1 MELGMAAEPSSG
13 PSVTVPPILIQ
24 RIVQRFDPQR
34 IILFGSQARG
44 DAGPD
49 SDWDLLIIVD
59 DNAPPE
65 KLWLRTAYQAIAG
78 TGIAADVVPVRAAT
92 FAYKRDVVN
101 SLSWIADSEGLV
113 VYERAVQPK
122 AA

>member
-1 MELGMAAEPSSG
+1 MVADTAGGL
-13 PSVTVPPILIQ
+13 VPAVPAVLIE
-24 RIVQRFDPQR
+24 RIVRRFDPQR

-59 DNAPPE
+59 DDAPPE
-65 KLWLRTAYQAIAG
+65 NLWLRTAYEAIMG

-92 FAYKRDVVN
+92 FEYKRDVVN
-101 SLSWIADSEGLV
+101 SISWFADTEGLV
-113 VYERAVQPK
+113 VYERVAQHR